1 VLCVDPWQSE
11 RRRSVQPAD
20 LVQSATAPPA
30 RPDPYRD
37 TRSVEFGFRSRR
49 FGKVRRIIQTILDE
63 KGECD
68 ILDLGGTET
77 IIYHHR
83 LLSTA
88 QMAKLFRDGDISHE
102 KFGGLNKSV
111 IAIRS

>member
-1 VLCVDPWQSE
+1 MQMFAQNTRRLAPRYYVQTPNYWFPYEPHFRFAGFQYLPE
-11 RRRSVQPAD
+11 RLRAALIMRYSLGFFQRIAD
-20 LVQSATAPPA
+20 RAEA
-30 RPDPYRD
+30 DD
-37 TRSVEFGFRSRR
+37 
-49 FGKVRRIIQTILDE
+49 
-63 KGECD
+63 
-68 ILDLGGTET
+68 

-88 QMAKLFRDGDISHE
+88 QMARLFGDGDISHE